1 MTLKTFWQKIGTE
14 KPDNTK
20 LLLLHTAQVAEY
32 IPTQYLKDPYS
43 RLCEEAFL
51 VEDKHYF

>member
-20 LLLLHTAQVAEY
+20 LLLLYSAQVAEY